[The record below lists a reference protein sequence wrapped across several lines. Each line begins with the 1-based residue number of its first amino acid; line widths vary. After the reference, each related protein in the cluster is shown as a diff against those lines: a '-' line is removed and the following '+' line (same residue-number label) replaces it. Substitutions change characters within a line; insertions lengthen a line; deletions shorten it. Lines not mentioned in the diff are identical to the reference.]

1 MTKRAL
7 KRMVREGEFN
17 PGQFDDDNKVRRLP
31 IERGWSPLGGHGV
44 HGGGVHAGEDREQG
58 YLKTIKA
65 KSEGQA
71 ALIRAVDERNLVMAL
86 AMAR

>member
-17 PGQFDDDNKVRRLP
+17 PGQFEDDSKVRRLP
-31 IERGWSPLGGHGV
+31 IERGWSPLGRQGGL
-44 HGGGVHAGEDREQG
+44 HGGDEEREQG

-71 ALIRAVDERNLVMAL
+71 ATGKTAASRVI
-86 AMAR
+86 